1 MSGRVGSEDPQTS
14 RPPPPTPC
22 AVTHDEEFVTEL
34 GRALGGGG
42 GSSSKGQL
50 GTYYRVSRA
59 QVRGRFDDARE
70 KGEVAHDVSRAQ
82 VRPGV
87 FHSRIDLQEFGAA

>member
-1 MSGRVGSEDPQTS
+1 M
-14 RPPPPTPC
+14 
-22 AVTHDEEFVTEL
+22 TEL

-59 QVRGRFDDARE
+59 QVR
-70 KGEVAHDVSRAQ
+70 
-82 VRPGV
+82 PGV